1 MDISDSRKRKNS
13 ANLKKR
19 RKVIPITERSLPD

>member
-1 MDISDSRKRKNS
+1 MDISDSRKRKNP

-19 RKVIPITERSLPD
+19 RKAIPITERSLPD